1 LIYLAFSPYRAD
13 NGPCPK
19 PEETAINTALAYSYI
34 RFSTPEQA
42 KGDSLRRQTELL
54 DRWLAETGVKLDTTL
69 TLRDEGVSGYTG
81 EHRENPDRH
90 GLACFLEAIRS
101 NRVKRGSY
109 LIVENLDR
117 LSREDVVPAVNLFT
131 GILIAGVRIVQLT
144 PHTQVYDAKADMMDL
159 MRAIMELSRGN
170 GESKRKS
177 GMLSKVWEEKRRR
190 ALKDREPVSNR
201 LPGWIVNH
209 NGKLGL
215 HKQHSKTVRR
225 IFQLSLDGYG
235 VERLAKTLNAE
246 GVPTFTGRCK
256 TWAISTLYAI
266 LTSRAVFGEFQPHT
280 ASGTNGQRIAAGD
293 PVSNYFPP
301 VISEDLYWQ
310 VQEARQKRL
319 QGGGRTGKHVNICQG
334 LLCDA
339 RDGGPFVMM
348 NAKQRP
354 SILFTLNA
362 KQGLEGAVWSAFPLV
377 PFERAVVSCLAEI
390 KPEDVLPP
398 TVESKAL
405 ALAGEL
411 AAVEKRLLRL
421 KALLRET
428 DEAEELVQTVRDLS
442 ADRTRLVDAL
452 EAEKGREAA
461 PLAEAWGAVKP
472 LAEAMEEQGWSDDAR
487 VRLKAAVGR
496 VVESIWLLV
505 LPAVKGQDRLAAA
518 QLRFKDSDS
527 NQRRDYLIRVRPP
540 KSNGKATVPGF
551 WCVRSWTDEELRKAM
566 MPVQFDLRHADATC
580 LGEDDEGHT
589 AWAPGWRDVETHLLA
604 LSAEDIDQL
613 VFAGCAKHE
622 LP

>member
-1 LIYLAFSPYRAD
+1 MT
-13 NGPCPK
+13 
-19 PEETAINTALAYSYI
+19 TATAYSYI

-54 DRWLAETGVKLDTTL
+54 DRWLRDTGVPLDASL

-101 NRVKRGSY
+101 GRVKRGSY
-109 LIVENLDR
+109 LVVENLDR

-131 GILIAGVRIVQLT
+131 GILMAGVRIVQLT

-177 GMLSKVWEEKRRR
+177 GMLSKAWEEKRRR
-190 ALKDREPVSNR
+190 AREDKVPTSNR
-201 LPGWIVNH
+201 LPGWIVNQG
-209 NGKLGL
+209 GKLVL
-215 HKQHSKTVRR
+215 HRQHAKTVRR
-225 IFQLSLDGYG
+225 IYQMALDGCG
-235 VERLAKTLNAE
+235 VERIAKVLNSKH
-246 GVPTFTGRCK
+246 VPTFTARTQ
-256 TWAISTLYAI
+256 TWAISTLYVI
-266 LTSRAVFGEFQPHT
+266 LTSKAVFGQHQPHT
-280 ASGTNGQRIAAGD
+280 ASGTGGKRVAAGE
-293 PVSNYFPP
+293 PVPDYFPP

-310 VQEARQKRL
+310 VQEARQKRF
-319 QGGGRTGKHVNICQG
+319 QGGGRTGKHVNIFQG
-334 LLCDA
+334 LLRDA

-377 PFERAVVSCLAEI
+377 PFERAVVECLAEI

-405 ALAGEL
+405 ALAGQL

-428 DEAEELVQTVRDLS
+428 DEAEELVETVRDLS
-442 ADRTRLVDAL
+442 AERTRLQDAL

-461 PLAEAWGAVKP
+461 PLAEAWGAVNP
-472 LAEAMEEQGWSDDAR
+472 LALAMEEQGWSEDAR
-487 VRLKAAVGR
+487 VRLKAAVAR
-496 VVESIWLLV
+496 VVDNIWLLV
-505 LPAVKGQDRLAAA
+505 VPAVKGQDRLAAV
-518 QLRFKDSDS
+518 QLQFKDS
-527 NQRRDYLIRVRPP
+527 NQHRDYLIRVRPP
-540 KSNGKATVPGF
+540 IGNRWGASTPG
-551 WCVRSWTDEELRKAM
+551 WWQVRSWTLAEHRAACVPEQ
-566 MPVQFDLRHADATC
+566 PDLSTRQ
-580 LGEDDEGHT
+580 GV
-589 AWAPGWRDVETHLLA
+589 DVEGPDGRTHNSGGWEDAELFLRS
-604 LSAEDIDQL
+604 LSADDLDQR
-613 VFAGCAKHE
+613 VFGGCERHD

>member
-1 LIYLAFSPYRAD
+1 LIFDPIERIMVLAPTR
-13 NGPCPK
+13 
-19 PEETAINTALAYSYI
+19 EMTMTTARAYSYI

-54 DRWLAETGVKLDTTL
+54 DKWLRDTGVSLDTSL

-101 NRVKRGSY
+101 GRVKRGSY
-109 LIVENLDR
+109 LVVENLDR

-144 PHTQVYDAKADMMDL
+144 PHAQVYDAKADMMDL

-177 GMLSKVWEEKRRR
+177 DMLSKAWEEKRRR
-190 ALKDREPVSNR
+190 AQMEREPVSNR
-201 LPGWIVNH
+201 LPGWIVNRD
-209 NGKLGL
+209 GKLVL
-215 HKQHSKTVRR
+215 HRQHSKTVRR
-225 IFQLSLDGYG
+225 IYQMSLDGWG
-235 VERLAKTLNAE
+235 VERIAKILNTE
-246 GVPTFTGRCK
+246 GVPTFTSRSP
-256 TWAISTLYAI
+256 TWAISTLYVI

-280 ASGTNGQRIAAGD
+280 ASGTGGKRVAAGP
-293 PVSNYFPP
+293 PVPNYFPP

-310 VQEARQKRL
+310 VQEARRKRF
-319 QGGGRTGKHVNICQG
+319 QGGGRTGKHVNIFQG
-334 LLCDA
+334 LLRDA

-362 KQGLEGAVWSAFPLV
+362 KQGLKGAVWSAFPLV
-377 PFERAVVSCLAEI
+377 PFERAVVACLAEV
-390 KPEDVLPP
+390 KPEDILPP
-398 TVESKAL
+398 AVENKAL
-405 ALAGEL
+405 ALAGQL
-411 AAVEKRLLRL
+411 VGVEKRLLKL

-428 DEAEELVQTVRDLS
+428 DEVEELVQTVRDLS
-442 ADRTRLVDAL
+442 AERTRLQDAL

-472 LAEAMEEQGWSDDAR
+472 LALAMEEQGWSEDAR
-487 VRLKAAVGR
+487 VRLKAAVAR
-496 VVESIWLLV
+496 VIDTIWLLV
-505 LPAVKGQDRLAAA
+505 LPAVKGQDRLAAV
-518 QLRFKDSDS
+518 QLRFKDS
-527 NQRRDYLIRVRPP
+527 NQHRDYLIRVRPP
-540 KSNGKATVPGF
+540 MGNRWGASTPG
-551 WCVRSWTDEELRKAM
+551 WWQVRSWTDEGLRRAC
-566 MPVQFDLRHADATC
+566 MPAQFDLRHADPTV
-580 LGEDDEGHT
+580 LGEDDEGHA
-589 AWAPGWRDVETHLLA
+589 AWVAGWQDVERDIWAADVEA
-604 LSAEDIDQL
+604 L
-613 VFAGCAKHE
+613 FAGCEKHE